1 MKSKSPSDKGAR
13 EKCMTEQ
20 EPMVENDMEHVSS
33 GLLEQ
38 MSGVDDDDLDHL
50 AISLWTTNHA
60 DLVKRV
66 ARQELMI
73 TQLDED
79 IDKAKEEMVIWQ
91 QKARDLEMVNA
102 WLTDELKTAKSFEEE
117 RALRDW
123 TTSCLR
129 KC

>member
-1 MKSKSPSDKGAR
+1 
-13 EKCMTEQ
+13 
-20 EPMVENDMEHVSS
+20 MVKNDMEHVSS

-50 AISLWTTNHA
+50 AISLWATNHA

-79 IDKAKEEMVIWQ
+79 IDKAKEDMVIGQ
-91 QKARDLEMVNA
+91 HKARDLEMVNA

-117 RALRDW
+117 RDTERLDN
-123 TTSCLR
+123 
-129 KC
+129 